1 MISDASCSY
10 KRCSQNYISLKKKK
24 RKLVISCKILT
35 GQLNQATNQI
45 SHKLFNKSKQFYYTL
60 SRSNFGM
67 YLRCHRMIM
76 NISDRWWHIIKYGY
90 LSENIP
96 IAYSSMVNT
105 KGLKSTAL
113 AAIIKGVSVRIGKDL
128 LDFSSVESMCPTMA
142 GLTGSN
148 EQILQKLVNPFISN
162 LLANSME
169 LTNQYLAL

>member
-1 MISDASCSY
+1 
-10 KRCSQNYISLKKKK
+10 
-24 RKLVISCKILT
+24 
-35 GQLNQATNQI
+35 
-45 SHKLFNKSKQFYYTL
+45 
-60 SRSNFGM
+60 
-67 YLRCHRMIM
+67 MIM

-148 EQILQKLVNPFISN
+148 E
-162 LLANSME
+162 
-169 LTNQYLAL
+169 